1 MPWASAV
8 PGECARAIRP
18 ASSLAA
24 AIPAVQ
30 DTSATGG
37 VGQTEQVS
45 AAMSGTLVA
54 AESITLARTAT
65 APPTALIV
73 QPASIK
79 IARGVPTAKLAPPGS
94 THREQPTLRATHV
107 HPADTPVQDTQLAM
121 IVQPAGTRARV
132 DGQAAVIARAGST
145 QARRDPL
152 AANLVAAGTTAP
164 REHQAAAL
172 VRLAN
177 TPPVP
182 LRRGARTAHQAHTSR
197 ARAKLRA

>member
-1 MPWASAV
+1 M
-8 PGECARAIRP
+8 
-18 ASSLAA
+18 
-24 AIPAVQ
+24 Q

-37 VGQTEQVS
+37 VGQTEQAS

-54 AESITLARTAT
+54 PERITLTRTAT
-65 APPTALIV
+65 APPTAFLV

-79 IARGVPTAKLAPPGS
+79 TARGVPTAKLAPPGS
-94 THREQPTLRATHV
+94 TPGTPISVYPV
-107 HPADTPVQDTQLAM
+107 HPADTPEQDTQLAM

-152 AANLVAAGTTAP
+152 AANIAAAGSTAP